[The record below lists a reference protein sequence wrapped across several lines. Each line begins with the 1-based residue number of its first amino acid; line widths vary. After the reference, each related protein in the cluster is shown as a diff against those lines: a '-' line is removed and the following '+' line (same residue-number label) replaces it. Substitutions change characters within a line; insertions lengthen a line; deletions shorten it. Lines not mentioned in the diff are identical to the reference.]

1 MQGEAAVN
9 EVIGVCG
16 RRGAK
21 ISGDATKGVCPAC
34 LLESGLGLLEEESVA
49 GFAQPGRD
57 EGVQAAD

>member
-1 MQGEAAVN
+1 VN